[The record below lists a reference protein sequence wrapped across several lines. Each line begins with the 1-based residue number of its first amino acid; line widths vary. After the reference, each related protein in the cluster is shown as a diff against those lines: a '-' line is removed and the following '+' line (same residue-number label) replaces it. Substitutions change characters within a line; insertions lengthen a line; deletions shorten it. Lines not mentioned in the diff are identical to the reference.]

1 MKTST
6 HKQNLAAFEFALDEL
21 QPMRPTVKQMFGFS
35 YVFVGDKL
43 MLLFRNRTNQSQF
56 NGVWVATVAEHFE
69 SLQKEFPVS
78 PSWLVGFAKKQWL
91 LIPLTAQG
99 FEEYS
104 VKACELI
111 LGGDVRLGR
120 VSHPKSLTRQK
131 KEGSGPTDDD
141 TFSLF
146 RSRNKTK

>member
-1 MKTST
+1 MKTPT
-6 HKQNLAAFEFALDEL
+6 HKQNLAPFEFALEEL

-35 YVFVGDKL
+35 YVFVGDRL
-43 MLLFRNRTNQSQF
+43 ILLFRNRTNQSQF
-56 NGVWVATVAEHFE
+56 NGVWLATTEEHFD

-78 PSWLVGFAKKQWL
+78 PSWLIPFAKKQWL

-120 VSHPKSLTRQK
+120 LSHPKSLRGQK
-131 KEGSGPTDDD
+131 KGAPGPPDDD

-146 RSRNKTK
+146 RSRNETK